1 MKSAFLLVAAL
12 AALPAAGDFA
22 LGGEGGASAVDA
34 ERAANRKAFEAS
46 IAALRRE
53 HAGEWVAIA
62 GGKVA
67 ATGQTPQEVAAAAP
81 LAVHRFIFRVGDE
94 GDGEFPANFWY
105 GPRFGGLDLA
115 EALGITT
122 LGGGGEETPFPR
134 TRIDVATPSGE
145 QESMDVLV
153 GTVGPPLLLTLGDAE
168 HLHLERFEVPGALKS
183 SWIPFPFRRAVVRVS
198 LPGKEGAWIVAAV
211 PTGTRKQLVDLSAGR
226 DFGYFQD
233 VGVWAMDR
241 WAAKRRSLEG
251 RWALVGVDRL
261 LGEGAT
267 AEEALL
273 AGEGK
278 APEAYHRFLTRLP
291 RTGEVA
297 HEESAF
303 TETAKVV
310 LNGTEVKVRRDPQR
324 PDGPFLAGEATAASL
339 LLETAED
346 ARCQVLLRAGKRL
359 PARAGAAWLGGKP
372 AAEARGRVTWVVT
385 PLPAGEKVWWCEP
398 PSRLPVLPVPPGSG
412 K

>member
-1 MKSAFLLVAAL
+1 
-12 AALPAAGDFA
+12 
-22 LGGEGGASAVDA
+22 VDA

-46 IAALRRE
+46 IAALRSE
-53 HAGEWVAIA
+53 HAEQWVAIA

-67 ATGQTPQEVAAAAP
+67 ATGRTPEEVAAAAP
-81 LAVHRFIFRVGDE
+81 LALHRFIFRVGDE

-105 GPRFGGLDLA
+105 GPRFGGFGLA
-115 EALGITT
+115 EALGITRIGET
-122 LGGGGEETPFPR
+122 TEETPFPR
-134 TRIDVATPSGE
+134 ARIDVVTLSGE
-145 QESMDVLV
+145 HESMDVLV
-153 GTVGPPLLLTLGDAE
+153 NTVGPPLLLTLDDAE
-168 HLHLERFEVPGALKS
+168 QLRLARFEVPGALKS

-198 LPGKEGAWIVAAV
+198 LPGKEGTWIVAAV
-211 PTGTRKQLVDLSAGR
+211 PTGTRKQLAELSAGR
-226 DFGYFQD
+226 DFGYFEEQ
-233 VGVWAMDR
+233 GGIWAMDR

-267 AEEALL
+267 AEEAFL

-291 RTGEVA
+291 RTGEVV

-310 LNGTEVKVRRDPQR
+310 LNGTEVEVRRDPQR
-324 PDGPFLAGEATAASL
+324 LDGPFLADEATAASL
-339 LLETAED
+339 RLETAED
-346 ARCQVLLRAGKRL
+346 AHCQVLLRAGTRI
-359 PARAGAAWLGGKP
+359 PARAGAAWLGRKP
-372 AAEARGRVTWVVT
+372 ATGARGRLTWVVT
-385 PLPAGEKVWWCEP
+385 PLPAGENVWWCEP
-398 PSRLPVLPVPPGSG
+398 PPPLPALPVPPGTG